1 MSEKTSGGG
10 WKWWLIVALVGATA
24 GGFYFFRHRHAEP
37 LSFNTV
43 AVTRGEL
50 TATVTATG
58 TLNPVVNVTVG
69 SQVSGRIS
77 KLYVDFNSPVT
88 KGETLA
94 EIDPSTY
101 QATVEQAT
109 ADLAN
114 AQANLELQ
122 QVQYQRSSELI
133 TNKLISG
140 SDYDIAAAAL
150 HQAEA
155 TVKIKQ
161 ASLNN
166 AMVNLNYCK
175 IVSPVDGVVI
185 SRAVELGQTVA
196 SSFNT
201 PTIFQI
207 ANDLTKMQIDSNVA
221 EADVGGVEEKQNVTF
236 LVDAY
241 PYRTFR
247 GTVTQ
252 VRNSPTTINNVV
264 TYDCV
269 IGVNNPD
276 YKLKPGMT
284 ANVSII
290 IAQRDD
296 ALKISNGALRFH
308 PPKTE
313 ADAKTNAPSATNATV
328 AVPQNNGGD
337 RPRGEGRRGGKR
349 DGGGKQQNIH
359 TVYILK
365 TDADGNNPTLAPVQ
379 IKTGITDG
387 INTEV
392 LEGLS
397 EGEKVVTG
405 TVSTGPQ
412 TAAATS
418 NPFGGG
424 GFPRR

>member
-1 MSEKTSGGG
+1 MAAKKNGG
-10 WKWWLIVALVGATA
+10 WVRWVVILLIAVAGIAA
-24 GGFYFFRHRHAEP
+24 GVWHFKNGKSDAVQYQ
-37 LSFNTV
+37 TV
-43 AVTRGEL
+43 VADRGEVIQ
-50 TATVTATG
+50 TVTATG

-101 QATVEQAT
+101 QATVEQVT

-114 AQANLELQ
+114 ARANLELQ
-122 QVQYQRSSELI
+122 QVQFQRANELI

-221 EADVGGVEEKQNVTF
+221 EADVGV
-236 LVDAY
+236 
-241 PYRTFR
+241 
-247 GTVTQ
+247 
-252 VRNSPTTINNVV
+252 
-264 TYDCV
+264 
-269 IGVNNPD
+269 
-276 YKLKPGMT
+276 
-284 ANVSII
+284 
-290 IAQRDD
+290 
-296 ALKISNGALRFH
+296 
-308 PPKTE
+308 
-313 ADAKTNAPSATNATV
+313 
-328 AVPQNNGGD
+328 
-337 RPRGEGRRGGKR
+337 
-349 DGGGKQQNIH
+349 
-359 TVYILK
+359 
-365 TDADGNNPTLAPVQ
+365 
-379 IKTGITDG
+379 
-387 INTEV
+387 
-392 LEGLS
+392 
-397 EGEKVVTG
+397 
-405 TVSTGPQ
+405 
-412 TAAATS
+412 
-418 NPFGGG
+418 
-424 GFPRR
+424 